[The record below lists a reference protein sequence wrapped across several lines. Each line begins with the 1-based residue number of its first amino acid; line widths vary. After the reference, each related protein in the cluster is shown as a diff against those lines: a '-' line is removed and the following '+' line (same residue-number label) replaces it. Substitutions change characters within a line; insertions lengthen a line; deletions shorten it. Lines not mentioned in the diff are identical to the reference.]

1 MSKIDKLYP
10 TEDLILDVFP
20 NKQKFLDSLKK
31 AYVKIRG
38 GDGKTPET
46 AVRFLGNINDF
57 QGFVLQ
63 NMWLLRHCF
72 GDREIIHQTLL
83 KDGKEFS
90 KFTMQKKDGREY
102 AIYFDI
108 TDSFGKI

>member
-1 MSKIDKLYP
+1 MSKIEILYP
-10 TEDLILDVFP
+10 EDLILDAFP

-31 AYVKIRG
+31 TGVKIRG
-38 GDGKTPET
+38 GDGRMPET
-46 AVRFLGNINDF
+46 AVKFLGDINDF

-72 GDREIIHQTLL
+72 GDKEIMHQTLL

-90 KFTMQKKDGREY
+90 KFTMQKKGGGEY
-102 AIYFDI
+102 DIYFDI
-108 TDSFGKI
+108 TNS